1 MKKRIVIEVENELQE
16 TWLQQMFEREIEET
30 EGAISNEKLF
40 AKGSDGEQK
49 MMHKTNV
56 RDLYS
61 FKTLLEWALRK
72 LKGDMK

>member
-30 EGAISNEKLF
+30 EGTISNEELF
-40 AKGSDGEQK
+40 VKGSDGEQK
-49 MMHKTNV
+49 MLHEMNI
-56 RDLYS
+56 RELYS
-61 FKTLLEWALRK
+61 FKSLLEWALRK